1 LGYLTDYLSALP
13 DIFYEIGNLL
23 FPLTLFAFILEVMR
37 ILEGKIPE
45 KQTWRVCVMLSP
57 DMLLGKMW
65 QLASLLAKANN
76 GELVA
81 VVMVEDESEAQ
92 MTAGRDMVTRLN
104 ELLPDKQKSYT
115 VIALA
120 RDYETGISEFAQE
133 VEIDMLL
140 ARTDDANLRRLN
152 HVNCTLVVVRG
163 DADHPDQETPVPDK
177 EELARILVPTAG
189 GPNAIHALNML
200 LPMTNKSEI
209 TALYVALEHLGP
221 NQEAHGRARLRQ
233 TTQFLGADDRLK
245 TKLITAKTAMEGIV
259 GEAANNYD
267 LVVLGASRESS
278 MDRILFGDVPGA
290 VVRDSKKAVAIVREP
305 RDRMTGVARKITW
318 HLQHSLPHMSL
329 AQRTDAYVRIRRGA
343 RADTGFYL
351 LIACSAIIASF
362 GLMLNSGAVVIGA
375 MLVAPLM
382 YPIVATGLAIVQGDP
397 RFLKLALGTSLRGV
411 ALAIFVSVLI
421 GFLNINDFL
430 TTELMARTQPNL
442 FDLGVA
448 IFSGIAGAYAL
459 CHSDAAGALPGV
471 AIAAALVPPLGTVGI
486 AFSMGLYA
494 ESFGALLLFFTNFV
508 AMSVAT
514 ASVFLVLGFRPT
526 LTKKDRRAI
535 QARSVRAAL
544 VLLLVVSSILAYSTY
559 RLAYDASAEA
569 RIQEV
574 VRTQVEEVTGAEL
587 YDKQIDH
594 FSRQRLE
601 MHLTVLASES
611 LSNSQVHDLQQRIT
625 TILSN
630 DRVAN
635 EVHLTVTVIQVTRLE
650 PQAAEP
656 AQAAEP

>member
-1 LGYLTDYLSALP
+1 
-13 DIFYEIGNLL
+13 
-23 FPLTLFAFILEVMR
+23 MH
-37 ILEGKIPE
+37 ILEGTIPE
-45 KQTWRVCVMLSP
+45 KLTWRVCIMLSP

-65 QLASLLAKANN
+65 QLGSLLAKANN
-76 GELVA
+76 GELIA
-81 VVMVEDESEAQ
+81 VVMVKDESEAE
-92 MTAGRDMVTRLN
+92 MKAAREMVERIDC
-104 ELLPDKQKSYT
+104 LLPDKQKAYT
-115 VIALA
+115 VIASA

-133 VEIDMLL
+133 VEIDILL
-140 ARTDDANLRRLN
+140 ARTDDANLKRLN
-152 HVNCTLVVVRG
+152 HVNCTLLVVRG
-163 DADHPDQETPVPDK
+163 DAEHPDEEAAVPDK

-189 GPNAIHALNML
+189 GPNAIHALNIL
-200 LPMTNKSEI
+200 LPLSNKSEI

-233 TTQFLGADDRLK
+233 TAQFLGSGDRIK
-245 TKLITAKTAMEGIV
+245 TKLVTAKTAMEGIV
-259 GEAANNYD
+259 AEATQSYD
-267 LVVLGASRESS
+267 LVVLGASREST

-305 RDRMTGVARKITW
+305 RGRMGGAARKIAW
-318 HLQHSLPHMSL
+318 YLQHSLPHMSL

-343 RADTGFYL
+343 RADSGYFL

-382 YPIVATGLAIVQGDP
+382 HPIVATGLAIVQGDP
-397 RFLKLALGTSLRGV
+397 RFLKLALSSSLRGV
-411 ALAIFVSVLI
+411 LLAILVSALI
-421 GFLNINDFL
+421 GFLNIDDTL
-430 TTELMARTQPNL
+430 TPELMARTQPNL

-514 ASVFLVLGFRPT
+514 ASVFLILGFRPT
-526 LTKKDRRAI
+526 LTKKNRQAM
-535 QARSVRAAL
+535 QARSVRIAL
-544 VLLLVVSSILAYSTY
+544 ILLIGVSSILAYSTY

-574 VRTQVEEVTGAEL
+574 VRTQVEEITGAEL
-587 YDKQIDH
+587 YEKQIDH

-601 MHLTVLASES
+601 MHLTVLAPET
-611 LSNSQVHDLQQRIT
+611 LSNSQVLNLQERISE
-625 TILSN
+625 ILAN
-630 DRVAN
+630 DRVSE
-635 EVHLTVTVIQVTRLE
+635 EVHLTVTVIKVTRLE
-650 PQAAEP
+650 PQAVEP

>member
-1 LGYLTDYLSALP
+1 
-13 DIFYEIGNLL
+13 
-23 FPLTLFAFILEVMR
+23 MR
-37 ILEGKIPE
+37 ILEGTISE
-45 KQTWRVCVMLSP
+45 KVTWRACVMLSP

-65 QLASLLAKANN
+65 QLGSLLARANN

-81 VVMVEDESEAQ
+81 VVMVDNESESQ
-92 MTAGRDMVTRLN
+92 MQAGRDMVARIN
-104 ELLPDKQKSYT
+104 DLLPDKQKAYT
-115 VIALA
+115 VIAAA

-152 HVNCTLVVVRG
+152 HVDCTLLVVRG
-163 DADHPDQETPVPDK
+163 DADHPDKETPVPDK

-200 LPMTNKSEI
+200 LPLANKSEI

-233 TTQFLGADDRLK
+233 TTQFLGSEDRIK

-259 GEAANNYD
+259 AEAAENYD

-305 RDRMTGVARKITW
+305 RSRMGGAARKVAW
-318 HLQHSLPHMSL
+318 HLQRMLPRMSL

-343 RADTGFYL
+343 RADTSYFL

-382 YPIVATGLAIVQGDP
+382 HPIVATGLAIVQGDP
-397 RFLKLALGTSLRGV
+397 RFLKLALSSSLRGV
-411 ALAIFVSVLI
+411 LLAILVSVLI
-421 GFLNINDFL
+421 GFLNIDDTL
-430 TTELMARTQPNL
+430 TPELLARTQPNL

-535 QARSVRAAL
+535 QARSVQAAL
-544 VLLLVVSSILAYSTY
+544 VLLVMVSGLLAYSTY

-569 RIQEV
+569 RIQDV

-601 MHLTVLASES
+601 MHLTVLAPQS
-611 LSNSQVHDLQQRIT
+611 LSNSQVHDLQERIT
-625 TILSN
+625 TILAN

-635 EVHLTVTVIQVTRLE
+635 EVHLTVTVIQVTRLD
-650 PQAAEP
+650 PQVGEP